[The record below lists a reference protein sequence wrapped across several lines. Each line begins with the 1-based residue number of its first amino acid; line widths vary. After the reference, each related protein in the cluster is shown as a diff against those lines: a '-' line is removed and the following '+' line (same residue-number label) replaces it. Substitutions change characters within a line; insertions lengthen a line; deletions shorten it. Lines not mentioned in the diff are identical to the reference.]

1 MDLREWTK
9 SEVRH
14 GRRLVSS
21 GLEGVHSGREAF
33 LNGRHLTPFL
43 SESIRSNALKPA
55 ALEAGIGML
64 VACSGSRHKSI
75 GRMSAFGL
83 LGGAIG
89 FGAGVVREDRR
100 LAASVVR
107 GSLRTIGRARDEY
120 WMKRHSIAHA

>member
-14 GRRLVSS
+14 GRKLVSS
-21 GLEGVHSGREAF
+21 GLEGARSGREAF

-43 SESIRSNALKPA
+43 SESMQSALKPA
-55 ALEAGIGML
+55 ALGACIGML
-64 VACSGSRHKSI
+64 SACPGRRDRSI
-75 GRMSAFGL
+75 GRVLAFGL

-89 FGAGVVREDRR
+89 FGAGIAWKDRR

-107 GSLRTIGRARDEY
+107 GGLRYIGRARDEC
-120 WMKRHSIAHA
+120 WMEKHSIAYA